1 MYSNS
6 VQYFVI
12 GIIRSVGLATLIEN
26 NNLNLSFLDISS
38 RMRFVLKPQTGQN
51 CDLNVLSFQY
61 DQALGGWCG
70 YQISLPVI
78 LINA

>member
-38 RMRFVLKPQTGQN
+38 RIRFVLKALDQT
-51 CDLNVLSFQY
+51 VRT
-61 DQALGGWCG
+61 
-70 YQISLPVI
+70 VT
-78 LINA
+78 